1 MVLFE
6 LPTILGICFGFY
18 LWRWGRAHAVTGFIY
33 YSAYYFNSNEQH
45 RFANAIDSPVLYD
58 VYRHLFNKRT
68 KYHVYLRAV
77 QSHYHTALEKKRKEM
92 MQIVRIQAQ
101 TDGRYFLYA
110 TITVG
115 LVAWSLSAALLF
127 VFGFLLYLLARS
139 GKFMIEDNVRDHT
152 CTSVIVEEAI
162 KMYRKEKRKIR
173 QYERRQQAKNLQTT

>member
-33 YSAYYFNSNEQH
+33 YTAYYFNSVEQH
-45 RFANAIDSPVLYD
+45 RYANIIDSPILYD
-58 VYRHLFNKRT
+58 VYRELFNGRAR
-68 KYHVYLRAV
+68 YDDYLRAV
-77 QSHYHTALEKKRKEM
+77 QRYYQTALETKRKDM
-92 MQIVRIQAQ
+92 MQIVRIQAH
-101 TDGRYFLYA
+101 TDGLYVLYA

-115 LVAWSLSAALLF
+115 LFAWSFSAALLF

-139 GKFMIEDNVRDHT
+139 GKFIIEDNIRDHA
-152 CTSVIVEEAI
+152 CTHAIVNEAI
-162 KMYRKEKRKIR
+162 QMYRKEKRKIR